1 MEVVEK
7 GFPNCSTKNLNK
19 EPSSLA
25 LFTALDSTE
34 YWGTDKR
41 VGVPVFTN
49 RKIKTTK
56 K

>member
-1 MEVVEK
+1 MY
-7 GFPNCSTKNLNK
+7 K
-19 EPSSLA
+19 EPLSLA
-25 LFTALDSTE
+25 FFMALDSTE
-34 YWGTDKR
+34 YRGTDKR